1 MAVASPTPPA
11 HQALGGG
18 LDPGAALRV
27 RLNAVQLGNRG
38 DTLMLIDPD
47 GKVVDKVAY
56 QADEVRPGR
65 TVAFDDSES
74 AWSIPMVHR
83 LNPSSWK

>member
-1 MAVASPTPPA
+1 MAGASPTPPA

-38 DTLMLIDPD
+38 ATLMFIDPE
-47 GKVVDKVAY
+47 GKVVDKVGY
-56 QADEVRPGR
+56 QANEVRPGR
-65 TVAFDDSES
+65 TVAF
-74 AWSIPMVHR
+74 R
-83 LNPSSWK
+83 R